1 MHRPTLMSLRV
12 GLLLMVLPIAGGARP
27 GPPRDARSGILDAS
41 LIVIV
46 KPKVTDT
53 FEIEQVLLGKD
64 ARDRTVHL
72 PGFTLFTY
80 NDSGPDFV
88 EPITPSTRILLFL
101 RHPGDKPDEWEI
113 TGSGY
118 CFFWVPTPEKTEDL
132 KKIATDAINLRKT
145 WEAARDLQEPGAR
158 MKALWP
164 YFWEERGY
172 FFKQTLGE
180 FQKLGPVAGDYI
192 ASQLDSL
199 KDIQR
204 KMLFGYFGSFG
215 GEKLHQTSIEY
226 IKGAGAST
234 GAGGGSV
241 AGLGAGPEP
250 AVPAPRFGPR
260 GPVGQRSAALDPS
273 IQADENIAD
282 GLDALA
288 SFKDVRD
295 LAFIRGVALSA
306 VRRHYSR
313 SCYSAL
319 GAFSDMP
326 DRSNL
331 AVIEEIYRAKVDQ
344 SEMVARVM
352 IVRTLATHNYPET
365 IPLLAPFLDD
375 KTVAAE
381 TERAMAG
388 IVGKD
393 LGPLKEAWLDWF
405 KAQDRAN

>member
-1 MHRPTLMSLRV
+1 MNSQTLMSLSV
-12 GLLLMVLPIAGGARP
+12 GFLLMLLPIAGAARP

-46 KPKVTDT
+46 KPKVTDA
-53 FEIEQVLLGKD
+53 FEIEQVLLGKVV
-64 ARDRTVHL
+64 RDRTVHL

-101 RHPGDKPDEWEI
+101 RHPGDKPEEWEI

-132 KKIATDAINLRKT
+132 KKIATDAIILRKT
-145 WEAARDLQEPGAR
+145 WEASRDLQQPGAR

-172 FFKQTLGE
+172 FFRQTLGE
-180 FQKLGPVAGDYI
+180 FQKLRPIAGDYV
-192 ASQLDSL
+192 ASQFDSL

-204 KMLFGYFGSFG
+204 KMLFGYLGAFG
-215 GEKLHQTSIEY
+215 GEKLHQTIIEY
-226 IKGAGAST
+226 IKGAE
-234 GAGGGSV
+234 AGGGTG

-250 AVPAPRFGPR
+250 TVPAPRFGPR
-260 GPVGQRSAALDPS
+260 GPVGQRSGSLDPA
-273 IQADENIAD
+273 IQGDENIAD
-282 GLDALA
+282 GLEGLA
-288 SFKDVRD
+288 SFKDVKD

-319 GAFSDMP
+319 AAFSDMP
-326 DRSNL
+326 DRANL
-331 AVIEEIYRAKVDQ
+331 AVIEEIHRVKVDQ

-352 IVRTLATHNYPET
+352 IVRTLATHKYPET

-381 TERAMAG
+381 TERALAG
-388 IVGKD
+388 IVGRD
-393 LGPLKEAWLDWF
+393 LGPLKEVWLDWS